1 MASQDTPHMYSAIEE
16 RRKRNT
22 QDILALSNLVKDH
35 TSSNGS
41 HVTRREVD
49 EMKDG
54 IRSVNKRV
62 DDMKTCIDG
71 IKEARISWYDR
82 ISVGAI
88 VAVVTLLVNHFVK

>member
-16 RRKRNT
+16 RSKRNT

-54 IRSVNKRV
+54 IRSVNKR
-62 DDMKTCIDG
+62 IDG

-88 VAVVTLLVNHFVK
+88 VAVVTLLVNYFVK

>member
-1 MASQDTPHMYSAIEE
+1 MASHNTPHAYSALEE
-16 RRKRNT
+16 RSKRNT
-22 QDILALSNLVKDH
+22 QDIQALSNLVKEH

-71 IKEARISWYDR
+71 MKEARISWYDR

-88 VAVVTLLVNHFVK
+88 VAIVTLLVNHFVK

>member
-16 RRKRNT
+16 RSKRNT

-54 IRSVNKRV
+54 IRSVNKR
-62 DDMKTCIDG
+62 IDG

>member
-1 MASQDTPHMYSAIEE
+1 MDSHDYSSAYSALEE
-16 RRKRNT
+16 RSKRNT
-22 QDILALSNLVKDH
+22 QDILALSNLMKEH
-35 TSSNGS
+35 ANSSGN